1 MTKVLIDNGH
11 GTATSGKRSP
21 DGRLIEGRYAREI
34 ARRLGEELEE
44 RGVPYALITPE
55 MEDTPLATRVYRAN
69 TYHRQHHDGTV
80 FISLHS
86 DAAPGSGWHSAR
98 GFAVW
103 TSRGATKADK
113 LAECIYEAAETCL
126 SHYIRSIEKGVEEGK
141 YSKSTR
147 ALRMDKSDGDKDYEA
162 DFYVLKHT
170 IMPAVLVEM
179 FFHDNRDDVEWALS
193 PEGKSAIVNALLD
206 GICKFIGA

>member
-1 MTKVLIDNGH
+1 MTKILLDAGH

-55 MEDTPLATRVYRAN
+55 NDDTPLATRVYRAN
-69 TYHRQHHDGTV
+69 SYHRQNHGDT
-80 FISLHS
+80 ILLSLHS
-86 DAAPGSGWHSAR
+86 DAAGNNGWSTAKGMSVRLAYNASQRSKTLAR
-98 GFAVW
+98 CLYTAYEDAGLPVRKYNGDMIPW
-103 TSRGATKADK
+103 WPQN
-113 LAECIYEAAETCL
+113 LAICRDT
-126 SHYIRSIEKGVEEGK
+126 V
-141 YSKSTR
+141 
-147 ALRMDKSDGDKDYEA
+147 
-162 DFYVLKHT
+162 
-170 IMPAVLVEM
+170 MPAVLVEM
-179 FFHDNRDDVEWALS
+179 FFHTNREQVEWALS